1 MVYDILLCWFKM
13 DWNLAI
19 LAKIQGND
27 LTDEQVDAL
36 SYNEECQ
43 MFNLNP
49 VIVAKHFQYRVE
61 TFFTEVLL
69 TNAKPFR
76 KIVNYALCIE
86 FQMRVSPH
94 LHALIWC
101 DDCPKLNGNNK
112 QAYVDYIDKHVQAYL
127 PSKAEDAGLH
137 DLVKM

>member
-1 MVYDILLCWFKM
+1 
-13 DWNLAI
+13 
-19 LAKIQGND
+19 
-27 LTDEQVDAL
+27 
-36 SYNEECQ
+36 

-69 TNAKPFR
+69 TNAKPFG
-76 KIVNYALCIE
+76 KIVNYTLCIE